1 MKAHAED
8 LRSEG
13 ADEELVAAIAEDW
26 RSARLSAQ
34 DSAMLEY
41 AEKLALTPAQIAQA
55 DVDALRAAG
64 FTDRA
69 ISDIVQ
75 VVAYF
80 SYINLVA
87 DGIGVDPEP
96 ESAAR

>member
-1 MKAHAED
+1 
-8 LRSEG
+8 
-13 ADEELVAAIAEDW
+13 
-26 RSARLSAQ
+26 
-34 DSAMLEY
+34 MLEY

-80 SYINLVA
+80 SYINRVA

>member
-1 MKAHAED
+1 
-8 LRSEG
+8 
-13 ADEELVAAIAEDW
+13 
-26 RSARLSAQ
+26 
-34 DSAMLEY
+34 MLTY
-41 AEKLALTPAQIAQA
+41 AEKLALAPAKVIQA

-80 SYINLVA
+80 SYINRVA

-96 ESAAR
+96 EAINEP

>member
-1 MKAHAED
+1 MEAHAND

-13 ADEELVAAIAEDW
+13 AEDELVAALADDW
-26 RSARLSAQ
+26 RTATLSEQ
-34 DSAMLEY
+34 ERAMLEY
-41 AEKLALTPAQIAQA
+41 AEKLALTPAQITQA
-55 DVDALRAAG
+55 DVDSLRAVG

-75 VVAYF
+75 VVSYF
-80 SYINLVA
+80 SYINRVA

-96 ESAAR
+96 ESAGR

>member
-1 MKAHAED
+1 MDAHAQD

-13 ADEELVAAIAEDW
+13 ADEELVVALKNDW
-26 RSARLSAQ
+26 QTATLSEQ
-34 DSAMLEY
+34 ERAMLAY
-41 AEKLALTPAQIAQA
+41 AEKLALTPAHMTQA
-55 DVDALRAAG
+55 DVDSLRAAG
-64 FTDRA
+64 FTDRE

-80 SYINLVA
+80 SYINRVA

-96 ESAAR
+96 ASPP

>member
-1 MKAHAED
+1 
-8 LRSEG
+8 
-13 ADEELVAAIAEDW
+13 
-26 RSARLSAQ
+26 
-34 DSAMLEY
+34 MLEY
-41 AEKLALTPAQIAQA
+41 AEKLALTPAQITQA
-55 DVDALRAAG
+55 DVDSLRAVG

-80 SYINLVA
+80 CYINRVA

-96 ESAAR
+96 DSTAR